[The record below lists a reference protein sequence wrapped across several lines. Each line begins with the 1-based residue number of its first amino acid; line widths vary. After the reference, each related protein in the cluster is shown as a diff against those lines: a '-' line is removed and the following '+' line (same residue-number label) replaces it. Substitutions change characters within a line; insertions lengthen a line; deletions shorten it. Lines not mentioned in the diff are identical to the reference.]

1 MPHLLTTL
9 SLLVILVGSSIDV
22 TANKNQPGGRSAA
35 LGTASVALI
44 DLWGAFNNQA
54 SLAYVEQ
61 PEFGY
66 YYENR
71 FMIKEMSY
79 KATALTYPMK
89 FAVLTI
95 SADYYGFS
103 AYNESK
109 IALACS
115 KVISRHISLG
125 VQLDYLMFRQE
136 KEYGNKNILT
146 MEVGLLAKLN
156 DRITFGSHIYNPVNA
171 RLTKN
176 EEITN
181 VYEVVPVTFRAGVS
195 YKVTDE
201 LLIITE
207 IQKNQ
212 HLDPSLKAGVEYIIN
227 KKFALRAGIIPTTS
241 TFSFGI
247 GVPIGNLKI
256 DISAS
261 HHQVLGFTPQASTS
275 YKF

>member
-1 MPHLLTTL
+1 MPHLLPTL
-9 SLLVILVGSSIDV
+9 SLLVILVESSIDV
-22 TANKNQPGGRSAA
+22 TANNNLPGGRSAA
-35 LGTASVALI
+35 LGTASVTLI

-61 PEFGY
+61 PEFGF
-66 YYENR
+66 YYESK
-71 FMIKEMSY
+71 FMVKEMSY
-79 KATALTYPMK
+79 KAAALTYPMK
-89 FAVLTI
+89 FAVLTL

-115 KVISRHISLG
+115 KVISKHVSLG

-136 KEYGNKNILT
+136 KDYGNMNILT

-156 DRITFGSHIYNPVNA
+156 DRLTFGSHIYNPVNA

-181 VYEVVPVTFRAGVS
+181 GNEMVPVTFRAGVS
-195 YKVTDE
+195 FKVSDE
-201 LLIITE
+201 LLLATE

-212 HLDPSLKAGVEYIIN
+212 HADPSLKVGVEYIFN
-227 KKFALRAGIIPTTS
+227 KKFALRAGIIPNTS
-241 TFSFGI
+241 TISFGI
-247 GVPIGNLKI
+247 GVPLGNLKI